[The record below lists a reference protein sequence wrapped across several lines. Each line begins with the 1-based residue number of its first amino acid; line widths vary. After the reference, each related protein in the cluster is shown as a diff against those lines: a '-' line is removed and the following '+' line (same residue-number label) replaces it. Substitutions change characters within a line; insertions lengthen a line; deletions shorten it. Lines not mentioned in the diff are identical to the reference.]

1 MIDKENEESS
11 ENYDSEEDN
20 QILITQEIS
29 SEESSLEE
37 ESDNKKDCDG
47 ICACSYK
54 SINVISKY
62 SKSSFNLIIRNYVSL
77 INSIYFQFW
86 YDKDKN
92 IRYLFYS
99 SKEILKF
106 EFPLQME
113 QESIT
118 FGKFTLPVIPKSN
131 LSFRIHKDI
140 EGLDISQNAF

>member
-1 MIDKENEESS
+1 MKI
-11 ENYDSEEDN
+11 
-20 QILITQEIS
+20 
-29 SEESSLEE
+29 SLEE
-37 ESDNKKDCDG
+37 ESDNQKDCDG

-62 SKSSFNLIIRNYVSL
+62 SKSHLIIRNYVPL

-86 YDKDKN
+86 YEKDKD

-106 EFPLQME
+106 ENFLQME
-113 QESIT
+113 QERII

-131 LSFRIHKDI
+131 MSFRIHKDI
-140 EGLDISQNAF
+140 EGVDRSQKCILDNL

>member
-1 MIDKENEESS
+1 MIDKENEESN
-11 ENYDSEEDN
+11 ENYESEEDN

-37 ESDNKKDCDG
+37 ESDTQKDCDG

-62 SKSSFNLIIRNYVSL
+62 SKSHLIIRNYVPL

-86 YDKDKN
+86 YEKDKD

-106 EFPLQME
+106 EFCLQME
-113 QESIT
+113 
-118 FGKFTLPVIPKSN
+118 
-131 LSFRIHKDI
+131 
-140 EGLDISQNAF
+140 